1 MLWWLA
7 SGASVRCFR
16 STPCP
21 SLKGWGDNTQK
32 KITMKKEKP
41 KSEVTS
47 HLTNREGQ
55 GVGLLSHYYE
65 GKIEAGCDEA
75 GRGCLAGS
83 VYAAA
88 VILPDGYQNELLNDS
103 KQLTEKR
110 RYALRETIE
119 RDAVAWAVGI
129 VTPEE
134 IDKINILNAS
144 ILAMHRALDQLK
156 VRPEAI
162 IVDGN
167 RFKPYRPVVNGSAV
181 NIPYTTIVKGD
192 GKYLSIAAASILAKT
207 YRDDYMNQLAE
218 EYPQYDWRSNKG
230 YPTKKHRDAIKQ
242 YGITPYH
249 RKSYNLLGDGQL
261 SFDF

>member
-1 MLWWLA
+1 
-7 SGASVRCFR
+7 
-16 STPCP
+16 
-21 SLKGWGDNTQK
+21 
-32 KITMKKEKP
+32 MKKEKP